1 MKFDIERK
9 ERKTSLYYPKTEFEI
24 ARVFAKKV
32 YEEFGDFLRAVIL
45 FGSVT
50 KGEYEQ
56 KRKFAREKDIDILV
70 IVDDVR
76 IKFSQELATTY
87 RVILEKIISETEPN
101 RLHIQSMRFTSFWEY
116 MRAGDPVATNILR
129 YGIALVDT
137 GFFDPLQA
145 LLDEGRIR
153 PSKESVYTYFTMAPA
168 SMQRAKQ
175 HLLTAMMDLYW
186 ATIDS
191 AHAALMHL
199 GYIPPSPEDVA
210 DMIEE
215 KLVKTGHIKRKYAD
229 IMRDMYKTFKQ
240 IVHRDIK
247 EIEGKDYDRYKYE
260 VQDFVKEM
268 KKFIESR

>member
-1 MKFDIERK
+1 MKFDVEKRERK
-9 ERKTSLYYPKTEFEI
+9 ISLYYPKTEFEI

-32 YEEFGDFLRAVIL
+32 YDEFSDFLKAVVL

-50 KGEYEQ
+50 KEEYEQ
-56 KRKFAREKDIDILV
+56 KRKFAKEKDVDILI

-87 RVILEKIISETEPN
+87 RVILEKIIADTEPN

-116 MRAGDPVATNILR
+116 IRAGDPVAINILR
-129 YGIALVDT
+129 YGMALIDT

-168 SMQRAKQ
+168 SIQRSRQ

-215 KLVKTGHIKRKYAD
+215 KLVKPGYVSRKYANT
-229 IMRDMYKTFKQ
+229 MRTMYKVFKQ

-247 EIEGKDYDRYKYE
+247 EVEGRDYDKYKYE

-268 KKFIESR
+268 KKFIEGK